1 MKFEI
6 VTGMSGAGKSSAL
19 KTLEDLGY
27 YCIDNIPIALTPNL
41 AELLT
46 SLETKSSKVAIGLD
60 VRSGEDFKGSLKT
73 INDLEEKGFDFNI
86 IFLDASDEVL
96 LKRYQETRRK
106 HPLSR
111 RGHRII
117 ENIKLERQLLQPVKD
132 RADHVIDTSY
142 MAFRDLTESIRRILD
157 EKSNSSLFITILS
170 FGFKN
175 GTPADADL
183 LFDVRFLPNPYYIDE
198 LRGLTG
204 NDRPVRDYVMKSAD
218 SQLFAQKLIDMVSF
232 LLPRYAAE
240 GKTNLVIGIGCTGG
254 KHRSVTLANVLYEA
268 INELGEYTV
277 FLEHR
282 DA

>member
-96 LKRYQETRRK
+96 LKRYQKTRRK

>member
-27 YCIDNIPIALTPNL
+27 YCIDNIPIVLTPDL
-41 AELLT
+41 AGLLT

-117 ENIKLERQLLQPVKD
+117 DNIKLERQLLQPVRDK
-132 RADHVIDTSY
+132 ADHVIDTSY
-142 MAFRDLTESIRRILD
+142 MAFRDLTGSIRGILD
-157 EKSNSSLFITILS
+157 EKSSASLFITVLS

-175 GTPADADL
+175 GTPRDLDL
-183 LFDVRFLPNPYYIDE
+183 LFDVRFLPNPYYIEE
-198 LRGLTG
+198 LRELTG
-204 NDRPVRDYVMKSAD
+204 EDQAVQDYVMASED
-218 SQLFAQKLIDMVSF
+218 SQLFAQKLNDMISF

-240 GKTNLVIGIGCTGG
+240 GKANLVIGIGCTGG
-254 KHRSVTLANVLYEA
+254 KHRSVTLAKKLYEG
-268 INELGEYTV
+268 IRQEGEYSV

-282 DA
+282 DV